1 MKKQALTLVFHGL
14 LFLLV
19 LQNGFSQSISVG
31 VRAGALLNN
40 VSLDPEDSDVN
51 PKMLFAPQIAV
62 PIEIAFGDM
71 FAVQPEIMY
80 GSHGYKVEES
90 ETTTEGTV
98 TIRSK
103 IDGKLKAN
111 TLEIPLLAKVKF
123 GTELLKFHVLA
134 GPSIGFGL
142 SGEAEATGNIVATEN
157 TTGEVVF
164 EEEFSEK
171 GDLKFV
177 GNDYDPNDVN
187 DDQLP
192 FAKTNINAHLGA
204 GVNLKLGSATL
215 FFDARYILGLSDLSP
230 KAEGE
235 SDDDHTKTKGNRI
248 GLSVG
253 VLFPLVGN

>member
-1 MKKQALTLVFHGL
+1 MKKQALILILHGL
-14 LFLLV
+14 LSLFIF
-19 LQNGFSQSISVG
+19 QNGFAQSISVG
-31 VRAGALLNN
+31 VRAGVLLNN
-40 VSLDPEDSDVN
+40 VSVDPKDSDID

-71 FAVQPEIMY
+71 FAIQPEIMY
-80 GSHGYKVEES
+80 GSQGYKVEES

-103 IDGKLKAN
+103 IDGQLKAN

-142 SGEAEATGNIVATEN
+142 GGEAEATGTIVATEN

-177 GNDYDPNDVN
+177 GNDYDPDDVN
-187 DDQLP
+187 DGQFA
-192 FAKTNINAHLGA
+192 FAKTNINAHFGA
-204 GVNLKLGSATL
+204 GVNLMLGSATL

-235 SDDDHTKTKGNRI
+235 SDDGHTTTKGKRI

>member
-14 LFLLV
+14 LLLLV
-19 LQNGFSQSISVG
+19 LQNGFAQSISVG

-80 GSHGYKVEES
+80 GSHGFKLDES
-90 ETTTEGTV
+90 ETFTEGTV
-98 TIRSK
+98 TFRTK
-103 IDGKLKAN
+103 TEGKLKAN
-111 TLEIPLLAKVKF
+111 ILEIPVLAKAKF

-134 GPSIGFGL
+134 GPSVGFGL
-142 SGEAEATGNIVATEN
+142 SGESEATGSAVATDN

-164 EEEFSEK
+164 EEDFSEK

-177 GNDYDPNDVN
+177 GNDYDP
-187 DDQLP
+187 DDLADDESP

-204 GVNLKLGSATL
+204 GVNLQLGSATL

-235 SDDDHTKTKGNRI
+235 PDDEHTKVKGNRI